1 MTELLPPAGQP
12 HDYSAHSL
20 REDLVAAATLVPQG
34 LAYGAVAGLQP
45 VTGLYTAVG
54 AAALFSLVTSTRH
67 IAVGPSATLAVLTFK
82 AVRGPAGGDPGRAAM
97 LAALLSIMAGA
108 LYLVAALV
116 RLQGLADFFSSPLGQ
131 GTTSAANRPT
141 APVAWWAGTP
151 AHQVPG
157 SPAPRPVNPRPRADV
172 RRA

>member
-1 MTELLPPAGQP
+1 MISRVGRGRRALTELLPLAAQL

-20 REDLVAAATLVPQG
+20 RGDLLAAATVAVTLVPQG

-67 IAVGPSATLAVLTFK
+67 IAVGPSATLAVLTFE

-97 LAALLSIMAGA
+97 LAALHRRDR
-108 LYLVAALV
+108 
-116 RLQGLADFFSSPLGQ
+116 RLRRHRDG
-131 GTTSAANRPT
+131 
-141 APVAWWAGTP
+141 
-151 AHQVPG
+151 
-157 SPAPRPVNPRPRADV
+157 RPRRGGGRQRH
-172 RRA
+172 RRPARSGGTHGHCP